1 MWKIKYNKT
10 EMKEILLFIGKLS
23 LVVMIAI
30 VIIVIQN
37 RLGYNGYFGGCFCG
51 VVIAGIS
58 SFINDVK

>member
-1 MWKIKYNKT
+1 
-10 EMKEILLFIGKLS
+10 MKEILLFIGKLS